1 MSLYYYV
8 DDMPECDVSPLLLG
22 ASLIPRLD
30 PRLFQNQFYPI
41 HQQRNEF
48 LMTYSGNDGDDTLN
62 AGKAT
67 KLHQELDFA
76 QSLKLFCAESQTILP
91 RVSNYFAQ
99 SLKLLRIL
107 GESCDYRE
115 PMLSTLGGEIP
126 HPC

>member
-48 LMTYSGNDGDDTLN
+48 GDDTLN

-76 QSLKLFCAESQTILP
+76 QSLKLFCPESQTIEDFG
-91 RVSNYFAQ
+91 RE
-99 SLKLLRIL
+99 LRL
-107 GESCDYRE
+107 QRADVEHLRR
-115 PMLSTLGGEIP
+115 
-126 HPC
+126 